1 MGRMRMTYVKKSF
14 LFLFLALVVSAPS
27 RAATSGDAHPY
38 LTERFFIDVGIYFPK
53 RELRIS
59 VDGTDDAT
67 ITDIDFDDD
76 LDLSANDETASLN
89 FGWRLSQHWKFS
101 AQGFRTSDRFGAT
114 LEEDVQWGDNV
125 FPVGGDVTG
134 GQDFSLVRTLIGY
147 EFNSSD
153 KHAFGIGGG
162 LHWLEIGA
170 FIEGEFLLGGPGG
183 PVVNDREAVSAKG
196 VLPNFGAWY
205 RYSLTQKWVLTARY
219 DWLSVA
225 VGDYDGRLVNASAG
239 VNYQMFDHFGV
250 GLNYNYFELD
260 VGVTSSNWVGTAL
273 TSYKG
278 AFFYLSAYW

>member
-1 MGRMRMTYVKKSF
+1 MSYVKGSV
-14 LFLFLALVVSAPS
+14 LFFVLAFVVSAPS
-27 RAATSGDAHPY
+27 RAAVSGDAHPY
-38 LTERFFIDVGIYFPK
+38 LTEKFFVDVGIFFPK

-59 VDGTDDAT
+59 VEGIDG
-67 ITDIDFDDD
+67 ITNQDIDFDDE
-76 LDLSANDETASLN
+76 LDLSKNDETVSLN
-89 FGWRLSQHWKFS
+89 FGWRIGRHWKFS
-101 AQGFRTSDRFGAT
+101 AQYFRTNDSFGAT
-114 LEEDVQWGDNV
+114 LQEDVEWGDNV

-134 GQDFSLVRTLIGY
+134 GQDFTLVRSLIGY
-147 EFNSSD
+147 EFNASD

-162 LHWLEIGA
+162 LHWLEIGV
-170 FIEGEFLLGGPGG
+170 FIEGDFLLGGPGG
-183 PVVNDREAVSAKG
+183 PVVNDRESVSAKG
-196 VLPNFGAWY
+196 VLPNIGAWY

-260 VGVTSSNWVGTAL
+260 VGVSSTDWVGTAL

-278 AFFYLSAYW
+278 VFFYLSAYW